1 MDFTMTISGIKKD
14 REIIPVLMNDYLC
27 LTTARIDIASTEI
40 DITPA
45 GINSIATTRINYIA
59 T

>member
-1 MDFTMTISGIKKD
+1 MTISAIKKD

-27 LTTARIDIASTEI
+27 LTTARIDIAFAEI

-45 GINSIATTRINYIA
+45 GVNYIA

>member
-1 MDFTMTISGIKKD
+1 MTISAIKKD

-27 LTTARIDIASTEI
+27 LTTARIDIAF
-40 DITPA
+40 A
-45 GINSIATTRINYIA
+45 GINYIA

>member
-1 MDFTMTISGIKKD
+1 MTISAIKKD

-27 LTTARIDIASTEI
+27 LTTARIDIAFAEI